1 MRLFDLGRQTERTKK
16 AKSIYLKYRVV
27 PAAILKDL
35 GRVSNRKKM
44 MLRKGVR
51 GCQLTREEPKRSH
64 QRMEYWIRNDQ
75 LNRPSDFM
83 LYSPQQTR
91 MIGRGSYHP
100 YEDKGSVDNPYS
112 FLYCVSAHAVQG

>member
-27 PAAILKDL
+27 PVAILKDL
-35 GRVSNRKKM
+35 SRVSNGKKKM
-44 MLRKGVR
+44 LRERVR
-51 GCQLTREEPKRSH
+51 GCQQTREEPKGSH
-64 QRMEYWIRNDQ
+64 QRMEYWNRNDQ

-91 MIGRGSYHP
+91 MIGPGSCRP
-100 YEDKGSVDNPYS
+100 YEDKGRIDNLVFIPGWRRRT
-112 FLYCVSAHAVQG
+112 LIK